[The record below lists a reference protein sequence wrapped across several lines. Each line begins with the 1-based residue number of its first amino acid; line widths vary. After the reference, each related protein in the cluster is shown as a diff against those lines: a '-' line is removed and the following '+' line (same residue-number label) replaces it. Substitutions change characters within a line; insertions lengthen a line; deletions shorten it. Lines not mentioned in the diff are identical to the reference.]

1 MYLVKNKTLIK
12 SMVEKAKTIEHTINT
27 SLLEQ
32 DEIVN
37 HYNGKKIYVN
47 KTIKHIKQTC
57 TLLSLNLNKSK
68 LSVLTTVDTL
78 LPTAV
83 CTMNWCAKSA
93 AT

>member
-1 MYLVKNKTLIK
+1 MYPNPADSNVYISLKNANENIE
-12 SMVEKAKTIEHTINT
+12 SITITDI
-27 SLLEQ
+27 L
-32 DEIVN
+32 
-37 HYNGKKIYVN
+37 G

-78 LPTAV
+78 LPTAA
-83 CTMNWCAKSA
+83 CTMNWSAKSA